1 MRCKHRGLI
10 ASHNLSGSVYV
21 PRFLLLRTMTIIAT
35 TTTTTT
41 NTPAPVIATSIT
53 GTSVSSY
60 AAGCRACKSEYTC
73 THTGRAVN

>member
-35 TTTTTT
+35 TTTRQK
-41 NTPAPVIATSIT
+41 IATSIT